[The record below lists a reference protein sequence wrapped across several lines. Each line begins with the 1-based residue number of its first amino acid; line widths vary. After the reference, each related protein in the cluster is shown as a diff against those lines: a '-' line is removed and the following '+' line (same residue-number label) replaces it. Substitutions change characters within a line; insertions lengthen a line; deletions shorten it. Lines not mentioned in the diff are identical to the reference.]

1 MSGKESTSTLG
12 SMGSALKA
20 PFKALGLG
28 KSTDDEEIPK
38 NHPGQVRAQARGLSR
53 DSYYNRVQTAELE
66 WTCFCRRLCQRRRF
80 RSSARTMAVSPGFS

>member
-1 MSGKESTSTLG
+1 MSGKESTGTLG

-38 NHPGQVRAQARGLSR
+38 NHPGQVPVRRDARSGPELSSR
-53 DSYYNRVQTAELE
+53 CDS
-66 WTCFCRRLCQRRRF
+66 
-80 RSSARTMAVSPGFS
+80 